1 MVFSTHSSGLTLRN
15 SLGTFRHKQDSNR
28 AGTNYLHQS
37 AYIVIIEC
45 FLHLI
50 NVPPMN
56 ASLRPAPKH
65 HDSDR
70 LQNDSKINPNRP
82 FPYILHIK
90 NDLLLRLQIIPAVY
104 LREPCKPR
112 LHLQPIAELMYVGLK
127 LLIEALTLRARS
139 DYTQLALQDIPELR

>member
-1 MVFSTHSSGLTLRN
+1 
-15 SLGTFRHKQDSNR
+15 
-28 AGTNYLHQS
+28 
-37 AYIVIIEC
+37 
-45 FLHLI
+45 
-50 NVPPMN
+50 MN

-90 NDLLLRLQIIPAVY
+90 NDLLLWLQIIPAVH
-104 LREPCKPR
+104 LRELCNPR
-112 LHLQPIAELMYVGLK
+112 LHLQPIAEPMYVGLK

>member
-1 MVFSTHSSGLTLRN
+1 
-15 SLGTFRHKQDSNR
+15 
-28 AGTNYLHQS
+28 
-37 AYIVIIEC
+37 
-45 FLHLI
+45 
-50 NVPPMN
+50 MN

-90 NDLLLRLQIIPAVY
+90 NDLQIIPAVH

-112 LHLQPIAELMYVGLK
+112 LHLQPITEPMYVGLK
-127 LLIEALTLRARS
+127 LLIEALTLKARS
-139 DYTQLALQDIPELR
+139 DYTQLVLQDIPELR